1 MGEITADLPGVIFI
15 VVVNAGA
22 AALWL
27 AWLGFKERSFP
38 RFRSPRWFYPYFFL
52 GALSGV
58 AAGVIE
64 LSPLSQ
70 PYDSLGGI
78 AGTLGYYILFIALVE
93 EGVKFTAFRLV
104 SRWRHSLREP
114 FDAVMGGATVGL
126 GFAIMENVVYG
137 LFRDPKL
144 ALLRSFITIQAHMF
158 YSSIPALC
166 FGMTMLHRDLQ
177 DHRGRSGLTVFGFAV
192 AILIHGLENSFIAFG
207 MATSLI
213 FMIDLVILAL
223 LAMLVNR
230 AGEASPYRTFP
241 WHEWRRALPAIKRG
255 LDADPENPNLLFRR
269 GLYCLAAGQWVDACV
284 AFDGV
289 VETGRRRDLAK
300 SYYAASL
307 FACGEK
313 EESEDLFGEHWPGL
327 SPRER
332 RQFARSLMGAM
343 PSRAILRAEIRDIT
357 RKCEWSPHKRH

>member
-22 AALWL
+22 AAIWL
-27 AWLGFKERSFP
+27 TWLGRKERSFP

-52 GALSGV
+52 GALSGI
-58 AAGVIE
+58 AAGIIE

-78 AGTLGYYILFIALVE
+78 AGILGYYILFIALVE
-93 EGVKFTAFRLV
+93 EGVKFAAFRLV
-104 SRWRHSLREP
+104 SRWRDPLREP
-114 FDAVMGGATVGL
+114 FDAAVGGATVGL
-126 GFAIMENVVYG
+126 GFAIMENAVYG
-137 LFRDPKL
+137 LFRDPGL
-144 ALLRSFITIQAHMF
+144 ALLRSFVTIQGHMF
-158 YSSIPALC
+158 FASIPALC
-166 FGMTMLHRDLQ
+166 YGMTMLHRDLQ

-192 AILIHGLENSFIAFG
+192 AIIIHGLRNSFLDFG
-207 MATSLI
+207 MDLSLI
-213 FMIDLVILAL
+213 FMIDLVFLAL
-223 LAMLVNR
+223 LAALVNR

-241 WHEWRRALPAIKRG
+241 WREWRRALPAIKRG

-357 RKCEWSPHKRH
+357 RKCEWLPHKRH